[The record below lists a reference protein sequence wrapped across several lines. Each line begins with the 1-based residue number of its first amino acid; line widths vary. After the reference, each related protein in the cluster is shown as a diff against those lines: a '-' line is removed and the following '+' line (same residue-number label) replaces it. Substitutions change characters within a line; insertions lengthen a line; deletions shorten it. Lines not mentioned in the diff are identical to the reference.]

1 MGVPAD
7 ETPVETQRDFHMADL
22 DKYSTIV
29 TVVGIMVNLL
39 TDTVGF
45 ELGAVNFYIVAF
57 GLYAENV
64 KNDGEAESTAEPR
77 GAKALCARAS
87 ITFRLNSDSLFSFYE
102 L

>member
-29 TVVGIMVNLL
+29 TIVGTVVNLL

-45 ELGAVNFYIVAF
+45 EPGVVNFYIVAF
-57 GLYAENV
+57 GLYA
-64 KNDGEAESTAEPR
+64 KIMKDDGEAERTAEPR
-77 GAKALCARAS
+77 GAKAFCERAS
-87 ITFRLNSDSLFSFYE
+87 ITFRLNASSLF
-102 L
+102 LC

>member
-29 TVVGIMVNLL
+29 TIVGTVVNLL

-45 ELGAVNFYIVAF
+45 EPGAVNFYIVAF
-57 GLYAENV
+57 GLYAKVV
-64 KNDGEAESTAEPR
+64 KNDGEAKSTAEPR

-87 ITFRLNSDSLFSFYE
+87 ITSHFE
-102 L
+102 